1 MSPPRS
7 QAMWPWL
14 RVPVGPWT
22 NETQPSLQ
30 KCPLTSHDH
39 LAGLN
44 LLPLP
49 DAPFTRLHWVPG
61 NVPLEPERRPGDPPW
76 GSVDFTS

>member
-7 QAMWPWL
+7 QAIWPWL
-14 RVPVGPWT
+14 HVPVGPWT

-30 KCPLTSHDH
+30 NCPLTSHDH